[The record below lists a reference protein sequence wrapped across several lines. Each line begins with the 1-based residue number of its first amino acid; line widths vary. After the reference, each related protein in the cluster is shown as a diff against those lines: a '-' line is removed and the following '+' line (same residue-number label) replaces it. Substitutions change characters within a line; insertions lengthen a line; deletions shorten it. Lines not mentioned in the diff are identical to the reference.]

1 MIRVYETIIE
11 IESEN
16 EHDASQKL
24 LEKDLYQI
32 ELEQCCVVQEDIVL
46 ESETCNNNEQKDIK
60 KMIIENFMLW
70 YTSNDEERI
79 RMKDALQSYLDEDHV
94 DELSLQDRIT
104 GMFINQLN
112 K

>member
-1 MIRVYETIIE
+1 ME
-11 IESEN
+11 IK
-16 EHDASQKL
+16 Q
-24 LEKDLYQI
+24 
-32 ELEQCCVVQEDIVL
+32 
-46 ESETCNNNEQKDIK
+46 
-60 KMIIENFMLW
+60 MIIENFIDW
-70 YTSNDEERI
+70 YTSNESERI

>member
-1 MIRVYETIIE
+1 MEV
-11 IESEN
+11 
-16 EHDASQKL
+16 K
-24 LEKDLYQI
+24 QI
-32 ELEQCCVVQEDIVL
+32 
-46 ESETCNNNEQKDIK
+46 
-60 KMIIENFMLW
+60 IIENFIDW

-94 DELSLQDRIT
+94 DELRLQDRVT